1 MTDWNF
7 MAFALGSTLAL
18 AGGGLLLLI
27 GYIGT
32 LPAAFNQ
39 GLRVGLPVL
48 LLPVV
53 GPLWFAY
60 RQGSEFRRE
69 TVQLLVGSLL
79 LLIAAGLIVGYG
91 PYFAEQ
97 QAAELV
103 EAAKQR

>member
-1 MTDWNF
+1 MFT
-7 MAFALGSTLAL
+7 AFALVSTLAL

-32 LPAAFNQ
+32 LPAAFSQ

-48 LLPVV
+48 LLPLI
-53 GPLWFAY
+53 GPLWFAH
-60 RQGSEFRRE
+60 RQGAEFRRE
-69 TVQLLVGSLL
+69 VIQLVAGSLL
-79 LLIAAGLIVGYG
+79 VLLAAGLIMTYG

-97 QAAELV
+97 QAAELI

>member
-7 MAFALGSTLAL
+7 LAFALGSTLAL
-18 AGGGLLLLI
+18 AGGGLLLLV

-39 GLRVGLPVL
+39 GLRTGLPVL
-48 LLPVV
+48 LLPVL
-53 GPLWFAY
+53 GPLWFAH
-60 RQGSEFRRE
+60 RQGEAFRRE
-69 TVQLLVGSLL
+69 RLQLIAGSLL
-79 LLIAAGLIVGYG
+79 LLLAAGLIMGYG

-97 QAAELV
+97 QAAELI